1 LPPAQEPWPGC
12 ALQAQTARFD
22 LKLSPVPRSPPSGN
36 RLERVQRGVV
46 PPDTDRNDDVY
57 AWLLS
62 QANRLREYRPEKL
75 DWSGLAEELED
86 IVALQGAKV
95 VSLLS
100 IVQAHLLEWHYS
112 KIRRSER
119 SWQKNLVAARTELN
133 LILDESR
140 ILRNEL
146 PSFLVKAYAPALRL
160 AGTDIWHRYEV
171 GKMRLGATFPSGLP
185 VAF

>member
-1 LPPAQEPWPGC
+1 M
-12 ALQAQTARFD
+12 
-22 LKLSPVPRSPPSGN
+22 
-36 RLERVQRGVV
+36 V
-46 PPDTDRNDDVY
+46 PPDTERNDDVY

-75 DWSGLAEELED
+75 DWWGLAEELED
-86 IVALQGAKV
+86 IVALQRAKV

-100 IVQAHLLEWHYS
+100 IVQAHLLKWHYS

-119 SWQKNLVAARTELN
+119 SWQKSLVAARTELN

-160 AGTDIWHRYEV
+160 AGTD
-171 GKMRLGATFPSGLP
+171 MRLEKRDWERLFPVDCPWRSEQILDQDFLP
-185 VAF
+185 PLAPTANDCT